1 MENQEYQEEDYEG
14 QEAQEQPSEQYEEPE
29 EPEQSS
35 MEVDSPEEDEPQEQ
49 EPPRK
54 KKSNIGQRL
63 SEVQREK
70 FQALDQVRQLNEQIA
85 RMQQEQQHL
94 KGVADSST
102 RTALNHF
109 DEAVKQRLNSAKEKK
124 RKALESG
131 DIDAQTEADVE
142 LGLATAEYQEAN
154 RLKVQQKMYD
164 DQRQAQ
170 DVNPQGYPQPYETGY
185 QQPYQQQPQIT
196 PDEIYHAQQFANEH
210 SWFDSR
216 SEDYN
221 SEMADVMHYVVREL
235 DSNMARSGYGA
246 YIRKCP
252 EYWETVNQRARELSQ
267 HKRQGMGGDLN
278 MRQTRGPVSGVR
290 QGGFS
295 QGHSQPNQ
303 SKLSAEEREVAKMLG
318 LDEKKYLQYKRKEE
332 RETPWKRQPGY
343 GG

>member
-1 MENQEYQEEDYEG
+1 MENQEYQEEYEN
-14 QEAQEQPSEQYEEPE
+14 QEGQEQPSEQYEEPQ
-29 EPEQSS
+29 EPESS
-35 MEVDSPEEDEPQEQ
+35 YVEPEGEEEVAQEQ

-70 FQALDQVRQLNEQIA
+70 FQALDQVRQLNEEIA
-85 RMQQEQQHL
+85 RMRQEQERL

-109 DEAVKQRLNSAKEKK
+109 DEAVKQRLNAAKEKK

-154 RLKVQQKMYD
+154 RLKAQQKMYD
-164 DQRQAQ
+164 DQRQTQ
-170 DVNPQGYPQPYETGY
+170 DYNNQQPYAQPYETGY
-185 QQPYQQQPQIT
+185 QQPYQQQIT
-196 PDEIYHAQQFANEH
+196 PEVAYQVQQFSNENP
-210 SWFDSR
+210 WFDSR

-221 SEMADVMHYVVREL
+221 EEMADVMNYVVREL

-246 YIRKCP
+246 YIQNSP
-252 EYWETVNQRARELSQ
+252 EYWEVVNQRARELVQ

-295 QGHSQPNQ
+295 QGQPQ
-303 SKLSAEEREVAKMLG
+303 SRQSRLSPEERETAKMLG
-318 LDEKKYLQYKRKEE
+318 LDEKTYLQYRTKEE

-343 GG
+343 KG